1 VVALTRCGDAARV
14 VVLAVSLLL
23 AACGGQSEEAR
34 EAEAMKAAAPNRIQP
49 DGSITLTDVDRTA
62 LGLLVQSAVET
73 DLPNTTLRF
82 GHVVSPPANEAQVV
96 SPVTGR
102 ITQPPRVQLG
112 MAVRQGAALLEVQ
125 PTLDTPERITVGTE
139 AAVRQGDIEAA
150 QRELEKAEADLARAR
165 SLSPQIVSAAQLQQ
179 AETAAATARAR
190 LGGLQN
196 ARTAEG
202 TARTQPVPVSAP
214 ISGAVAELT
223 VTVGSSVNRGDVI
236 ARIVRP
242 GPLWIDV
249 SVPPDDS
256 IGDRYEVT
264 RPSGPLAARL
274 LTRGRLTDAS
284 GTRQDRLVVDA
295 PAASSLTPGSA
306 VSVQVGHGATRG
318 VVLPESAIAPGV
330 EGDTVF
336 VEVAPGSFAPRP
348 VQIAARSGSQV
359 RLASGVKPGERVV
372 VRGAMALQGELVRSQ
387 LRPAG

>member
-1 VVALTRCGDAARV
+1 MNGGRRV
-14 VVLAVSLLL
+14 GLIAL
-23 AACGGQSEEAR
+23 AAALMSAGCAGDSEATR

-49 DGSITLTDVDRTA
+49 DGSIKLTDGDRAA
-62 LGLLVQSAVET
+62 LGLLVEPAAES

-96 SPVTGR
+96 APVTGR
-102 ITQPPRVQLG
+102 VTQPPRVQLG
-112 MAVRQGAALLEVQ
+112 TVVMQGARLLDIQ
-125 PTLDTPERITVGTE
+125 PTLDTPEQITVGTE

-150 QRELEKAEADLARAR
+150 QRELAKADADVERARA
-165 SLSPQIVSAAQLQQ
+165 LSPQIVSAAQLQQ

-190 LGGLQN
+190 LEGLQA
-196 ARTAEG
+196 ARTAEA
-202 TARTQPVPVSAP
+202 TTRTQLVPVLTP
-214 ISGAVAELT
+214 LNGTVAELT
-223 VTVGSSVNRGDVI
+223 VTVGSSVNRGDMI
-236 ARIVRP
+236 ARIIRP

-249 SVPPDDS
+249 SVPPDDPV
-256 IGDRYEVT
+256 GDRYAVT
-264 RPSGPLAARL
+264 TPSGTLGARL
-274 LTRGRLTDAS
+274 LARGRLTDAS

-330 EGDTVF
+330 ESDTVF
-336 VEVAPGSFAPRP
+336 VEVMPGSFAPRP
-348 VQIAARSGSQV
+348 VQITARFGGEV
-359 RLASGVKPGERVV
+359 RVTAGVKPGERVV

>member
-1 VVALTRCGDAARV
+1 VVAVRGVWRVVVVALT
-14 VVLAVSLLL
+14 VSLLSTG
-23 AACGGQSEEAR
+23 CGGDSEATR

-49 DGSITLTDVDRTA
+49 DGSIKLADADRTA
-62 LGLLVQSAVET
+62 LGLLVQPAAES
-73 DLPNTTLRF
+73 DLPNATLRF
-82 GHVVSPPANEAQVV
+82 GHVLIPPANEAQVV
-96 SPVTGR
+96 APVTGR
-102 ITQPPRVQLG
+102 IARPPRVQLG
-112 MAVRQGAALLEVQ
+112 AAIVQGAPLLEII
-125 PTLDTPERITVGTE
+125 PTLDVGERISVGTQ
-139 AAVRQGDIEAA
+139 AAQRQGDIEAA
-150 QRELEKAEADLARAR
+150 QRELTKAEADLARAR
-165 SLSPQIVSAAQLQQ
+165 ALSPQIVSAAQLEQ
-179 AETAAATARAR
+179 AETAAATARAK
-190 LGGLQN
+190 LEGLQG
-196 ARTAEG
+196 ARAAEAA
-202 TARTQPVPVSAP
+202 ARNEPVPVPAP
-214 ISGAVAELT
+214 IAGTVADVT
-223 VTVGSSVNRGDVI
+223 VTVGSAVNRGDVLM
-236 ARIVRP
+236 RIVSS

-249 SVPPDDS
+249 AVPPDDP

-264 RPSGPLAARL
+264 TPSRRLAARL

-306 VSVQVGHGATRG
+306 VTVQVGHGATRG

-330 EGDTVF
+330 ESDTVF